1 MALSWLHD
9 TVYFMA
15 PTKEKRRAGRARPDK
30 RSKKK
35 TGYVSQSLRPT
46 IEENKLIQKAAQL
59 EGLSINFWSVR
70 VLVAAAKKQITAAE
84 KPQP

>member
-1 MALSWLHD
+1 MA
-9 TVYFMA
+9 
-15 PTKEKRRAGRARPDK
+15 TKQIKRRAGRARPDK

-46 IEENKLIQKAAQL
+46 IEENRLIQKAADL

-70 VLVAAAKKQITAAE
+70 TLVAAAKKQIAAAA
-84 KPQP
+84 KINP